1 MSKFIDITNEE
12 KFYDS
17 MVEHIEKAYMNPH
30 AEARPLEQNQAR
42 GIVPETTR

>member
-1 MSKFIDITNEE
+1 MSKFIDFTNEE
-12 KFYDS
+12 KFYDG

-30 AEARPLEQNQAR
+30 AELRSLEQNQVR